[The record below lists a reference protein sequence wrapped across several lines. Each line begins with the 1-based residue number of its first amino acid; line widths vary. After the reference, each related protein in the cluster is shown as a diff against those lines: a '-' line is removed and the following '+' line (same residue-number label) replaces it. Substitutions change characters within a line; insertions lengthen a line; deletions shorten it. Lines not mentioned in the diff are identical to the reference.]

1 MPKEQPERRYHLT
14 REQLQTVDAL
24 VAQAGVGL
32 LLHMLGRACSK
43 LAEKWATKGDLEMAE
58 TWERFGKR
66 LDRLA
71 DESPSPSKMEPGPTA
86 RAR

>member
-1 MPKEQPERRYHLT
+1 MKSGFETASKQER
-14 REQLQTVDAL
+14 Q
-24 VAQAGVGL
+24 
-32 LLHMLGRACSK
+32 
-43 LAEKWATKGDLEMAE
+43 EKWATKGDLEMAE